1 MLRLFVYGTLKSGQS
16 RHHLLAERA
25 DRIER
30 AQVWGQLYH
39 LPAGYPMLVVP
50 SQSVLATGSSDPNG
64 DLVVQ
69 RHFATRTNDHQRFAA
84 SDGGEWGPIE
94 GEVISLAEI
103 SLLPAIDRYEGFAPG
118 GPSLYSRVL
127 VSAWGPSTLPVWTY
141 VAADRLPANARRI
154 GNCWPEQ

>member
-25 DRIER
+25 ERIEP

-50 SQSVLATGSSDPNG
+50 SQSVLATGTSDAYA
-64 DLVVQ
+64 DLMVQ
-69 RHFATRTNDHQRFAA
+69 NEFATSRELHPRFAA
-84 SDGGEWGPIE
+84 SDGNEWGPTE

-103 SLLPAIDRYEGFAPG
+103 SLLSAIDRYEGFAPG
-118 GPSLYSRVL
+118 GPSLYARVL
-127 VSAWGPSTLPVWTY
+127 VSTWGPSTSPAWTY
-141 VAADRLPANARRI
+141 VTAGDVPSGARRI
-154 GNCWPEQ
+154 GNCWP